1 MRKISFA
8 MLIGFAML
16 SITNFSFA
24 GDSGY
29 YVGFKTGVSVQD
41 YNNVVFDNPRIT
53 GTARDSGADVSEI
66 ISFQVGKQFSFFVPL
81 RFEVEYASTGEVTFD
96 RHHDP
101 FAQNRQR
108 ITIDSERLMFNL
120 YHDCDFFDFVSMYAG
135 AGVGLAFNE
144 TDALQGTSSEFADST
159 VTSTAWSVSA
169 GVTKDIFTDYTI
181 DVGYRYINLGDANT
195 GGSQFAPSDEQFR
208 GQLDAHEATFGVRY
222 NF

>member
-8 MLIGFAML
+8 VLVGFVML
-16 SITNFSFA
+16 SMANFSFA

-29 YVGFKTGVSVQD
+29 YVGFKTGASIQD

-53 GTARDSGADVSEI
+53 GTARDNGADASEI
-66 ISFQVGKQFSFFVPL
+66 ISFQVGKKFSFVPV
-81 RFEVEYASTGEVTFD
+81 RFEVEYVSTGQVTFD

-101 FAQNRQR
+101 FAANRQR
-108 ITIDSERLMFNL
+108 ITVDSERLMFNL

-144 TDALQGTSSEFADST
+144 SDALQGTSSEFADST
-159 VTSTAWSVSA
+159 VTSVAWSISA
-169 GVTKDIFTDYTI
+169 GVTKDIFTDYTV
-181 DVGYRYINLGDANT
+181 DLGYRYVDLGDANT
-195 GGSQFAPSDEQFR
+195 GWSQFAPSDEQFR
-208 GQLDAHEATFGVRY
+208 GQLDAHEIAVGVRY